1 MFRLISLFTDKGES
15 VLDPFN
21 GVGTTTLTA
30 QQLHRKHIGI
40 ELSEYYYHIAKQRH
54 IELSNGIDPFRKMND
69 GTPKAKN
76 SPVKRM
82 KKQKY
87 EISKKTL
94 QLEIRAIS
102 EQIGHIPTKEEI
114 MKLSQYPFEYFENY
128 FHSWGEVRAA
138 ARTTGMTENKLN
150 ADTLFQ

>member
-1 MFRLISLFTDKGES
+1 MYRLISLFTDSKEI

-30 QQLHRKHIGI
+30 QQLDRRYIGI
-40 ELSEYYYHIAKQRH
+40 ELSEYYHNIAKQRH
-54 IELSNGIDPFRKMND
+54 AEISDGIDPFRKVHCD
-69 GTPKAKN
+69 TPKAKN
-76 SPVKRM
+76 SPVKRL

-114 MKLSQYPFEYFENY
+114 MKLSKYPFEYFENY

-138 ARTTGMTENKLN
+138 ARTTGMTENKLKGSV
-150 ADTLFQ
+150 LFQ